1 MFMLIVYDI
10 DSSDIDGQKRL
21 RTIAKTCE
29 QYGVRVQNSVFEL
42 EIDNRNLIILK
53 SKKEKIITAKDSV
66 RFYKLGKNYKNNIM
80 VFGHENKIEIKDDGS
95 ILL

>member
-53 SKKEKIITAKDSV
+53 SKKEKIITAKDSIN
-66 RFYKLGKNYKNNIM
+66 LGKITKTI
-80 VFGHENKIEIKDDGS
+80 
-95 ILL
+95 

>member
-53 SKKEKIITAKDSV
+53 SKIEKIITAKDSV

-80 VFGHENKIEIKDDGS
+80 VFGMKIK
-95 ILL
+95 